1 MEGCVE
7 GDSDG
12 DEDGGEEDEDV
23 PARLGHAVVT
33 EHPLGALRHRR
44 LVLGQRLDVGGRRAQ
59 QRLQA
64 RKKVFLSLNLM
75 GLRKTCQYRVT
86 MVVSDYILLT
96 LCLKFH
102 SVAQLHC
109 KVSVL
114 IQRLSYP
121 TDTVLSNKITRNR
134 IVHRRL

>member
-86 MVVSDYILLT
+86 MGG
-96 LCLKFH
+96 
-102 SVAQLHC
+102 
-109 KVSVL
+109 
-114 IQRLSYP
+114 QRLHFVDFMFEVPQCCP
-121 TDTVLSNKITRNR
+121 TALQGERPNSKTVLSD
-134 IVHRRL
+134 